1 MQAAVRTPSAQLFL
15 THNHTCSPLIRQAR
29 AMVAQRLLGDLRVV
43 QAEYAHILLRL
54 AGGARGM
61 LWASQVAVGCEN
73 GLRLRV
79 YGSEGAL
86 DWRQENPNQLRYTPL
101 GQPTQT

>member
-1 MQAAVRTPSAQLFL
+1 
-15 THNHTCSPLIRQAR
+15 
-29 AMVAQRLLGDLRVV
+29 
-43 QAEYAHILLRL
+43 
-54 AGGARGM
+54 M